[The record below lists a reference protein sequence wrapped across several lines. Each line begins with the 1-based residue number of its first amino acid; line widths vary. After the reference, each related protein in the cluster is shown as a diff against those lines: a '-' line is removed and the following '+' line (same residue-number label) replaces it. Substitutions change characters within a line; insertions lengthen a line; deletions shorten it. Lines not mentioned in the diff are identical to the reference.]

1 MASACLSSTLA
12 IQVWYRRLA
21 DGDAPANTRG
31 TQGELSFGSGN
42 PVHAMRGLARR
53 QRLPTCRGHG
63 PTDPWYSNYGVI
75 VTSIGVILLGLVYMT
90 AARPYDRG
98 HAPAGDA
105 HHLRTARGPPISD

>member
-1 MASACLSSTLA
+1 VISALVARARGWRPGGTFTLGRWAWPVNVAALAYGLSA
-12 IQVWYRRLA
+12 I
-21 DGDAPANTRG
+21 ANMSWPRT
-31 TQGELSFGSGN
+31 
-42 PVHAMRGLARR
+42 
-53 QRLPTCRGHG
+53 

-105 HHLRTARGPPISD
+105 HYLRAARGPPISD